1 MRRISKGQKKRL
13 TLKDI
18 AENGVCPCS
27 VCSSQDI
34 KVNDNFDVIGKKN
47 FVKLALSALEA
58 SNPSK
63 VKH

>member
-1 MRRISKGQKKRL
+1 MKKQKL
-13 TLKDI
+13 TIKDI
-18 AENGVCPCS
+18 AESGVCPCP

-34 KVNDNFDVIGKKN
+34 KVTDNFEVIGKKN

-58 SNPSK
+58 NSPSK